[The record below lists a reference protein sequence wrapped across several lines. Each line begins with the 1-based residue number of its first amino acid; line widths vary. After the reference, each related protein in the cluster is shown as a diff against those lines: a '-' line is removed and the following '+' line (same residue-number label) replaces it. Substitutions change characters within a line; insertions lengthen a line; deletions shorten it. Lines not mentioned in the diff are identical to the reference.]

1 VHETDP
7 GISKT
12 TASMSISEAACDRM
26 DKENKS
32 SLPCGMRTH
41 EAVSVNGV
49 IIGRDVW
56 KAMGEMLDSS
66 TGAGLY

>member
-1 VHETDP
+1 MQEADP

-12 TASMSISEAACDRM
+12 TASMSTSVEAWDRM

-32 SLPCGMRTH
+32 SLHCGTRTH

-49 IIGRDVW
+49 MIGRDVW
-56 KAMGEMLDSS
+56 KTMGGMLDRS